1 MSDRERFEHHA
12 VCLEFC
18 VLGVVVTAEKFRRR
32 AAICMRFVGRGNDPD
47 MALRFR
53 LMASEY
59 LAKAEE
65 LEHQTPSGAGVIE
78 EPPPSLDAGQALPS
92 ANLAPPKD

>member
-1 MSDRERFEHHA
+1 
-12 VCLEFC
+12 
-18 VLGVVVTAEKFRRR
+18 
-32 AAICMRFVGRGNDPD
+32 MRFVGRGNDPD
-47 MALRFR
+47 VALRLR

-65 LEHQTPSGAGVIE
+65 LEHQAPSGARAIE
-78 EPPPSLDAGQALPS
+78 EPPPSLEAGEALPS